1 MHTFHPERWLV
12 QGDGS
17 AGEKDGL
24 VFDSTAGPTMPF
36 SLGVRT
42 CYGRR
47 LGYLEM
53 CIMVA
58 LLVFNFELLPCPEGL
73 SDYAAIDENT
83 HKPQRAFVT
92 LWTISCEIGTLSCLE
107 SQGGAMYFD

>member
-1 MHTFHPERWLV
+1 MHTFYPERWLV

-17 AGEKDGL
+17 ASEKDGL

-58 LLVFNFELLPCPEGL
+58 LLVFNFSYRTMLRWVKTLTSRSGL
-73 SDYAAIDENT
+73 SLRCGPSAA
-83 HKPQRAFVT
+83 R
-92 LWTISCEIGTLSCLE
+92 
-107 SQGGAMYFD
+107 